1 MCVKDAHVKRSHSNA
16 ETLKFHQH
24 QGIIKLG
31 SKTDAAGFAKGQ
43 KNLTLNST
51 AHEQGVKDKTER

>member
-31 SKTDAAGFAKGQ
+31 SKTLMLLAVPRGK
-43 KNLTLNST
+43 
-51 AHEQGVKDKTER
+51 KT